1 MTTLLERLS
10 ALKAAR
16 NWLGKLASEDDES
29 NLAQMSRY
37 YLQQFP
43 SEAQIDCRLADFDG
57 YQLLLSVWLI
67 AHVRILIDDVL
78 ELTSTRFPEV
88 NQAWIDEAQRV
99 SRHFPRSEDLLDVM
113 RSPRHSRAW
122 ADFYLYRPSRQT
134 ELLNIGE
141 QQLWMGKAAARREA
155 LRRLPALIGS
165 LERDPN
171 LPPLGV
177 SHARQV
183 LAKLPSQGELGRRFD
198 GLNGRRFHEIL
209 EALEQGCQLVEAV
222 VDGTFSCSS
231 RQRVRVQ
238 AVASHLPFSDY
249 FPLHGLDPRQRRP
262 WLRWLF
268 LAKPAQR

>member
-10 ALKAAR
+10 ALKTAR
-16 NWLGKLASEDDES
+16 NWLGMLAQAEATSKLARI
-29 NLAQMSRY
+29 SRY
-37 YLQQFP
+37 YLQQYP
-43 SEAQIDCRLADFDG
+43 SEAQIDRRLADFDG
-57 YQLLLSVWLI
+57 YQLLFSVWLI

-78 ELTSTRFPEV
+78 ELPSTRFPEV
-88 NQAWIDEAQRV
+88 KQAWIDEAQRV
-99 SRHFPRSEDLLDVM
+99 SRHFPRSEDLHDVM

-122 ADFYLYRPSRQT
+122 GDFYLYRPSRQT
-134 ELLNIGE
+134 ELLNIDK
-141 QQLWMGKAAARREA
+141 QQLWLGKAAARREA

-171 LPPLGV
+171 LPPLGL

-183 LAKLPSQGELGRRFD
+183 LATLPSQGELGRRFD

-222 VDGTFSCSS
+222 VDGTFPCSA

-238 AVASHLPFSDY
+238 TVARHLPFSDY
-249 FPLHGLDPRQRRP
+249 FPLHGIDPRQRGP